1 MKKLVITLFALV
13 AFSTFGFSQRPDW
26 PKIVMVLDND
36 AVYNAPSAKLS
47 NGSMTVYVDG
57 NYRKLKKEGKIVDG
71 TIVIGKDK
79 KGDMWVANL
88 SDYRMDVKWE
98 WQPNTGWKVQ
108 KKELMDPWEICRLT
122 DKNGK
127 LVDGKNVKSF
137 RVLNAYEH

>member
-26 PKIVMVLDND
+26 PKRVMVLDND

-47 NGSMTVYVDG
+47 NGSMTVY
-57 NYRKLKKEGKIVDG
+57 VDG